1 MTAYYELEIKKKK
14 TREEKKRTIRAPAA
28 AATSQKGIFGW
39 FTEREHGEQGITPP
53 KTGI

>member
-1 MTAYYELEIKKKK
+1 MCTYEQVDIKKHKNSKK
-14 TREEKKRTIRAPAA
+14 EKKRFVG
-28 AATSQKGIFGW
+28 SQKGIFGW

>member
-1 MTAYYELEIKKKK
+1 MLYIYEPKDQKEKG
-14 TREEKKRTIRAPAA
+14 RKKRLFG
-28 AATSQKGIFGW
+28 SQKGIFGW

>member
-1 MTAYYELEIKKKK
+1 MLYIYEPKDQKEKE
-14 TREEKKRTIRAPAA
+14 REKKGLFG
-28 AATSQKGIFGW
+28 SQKGIFGW

>member
-1 MTAYYELEIKKKK
+1 MSPKIKKKK
-14 TREEKKRTIRAPAA
+14 EEERKKGLFG
-28 AATSQKGIFGW
+28 SQKGIFGW